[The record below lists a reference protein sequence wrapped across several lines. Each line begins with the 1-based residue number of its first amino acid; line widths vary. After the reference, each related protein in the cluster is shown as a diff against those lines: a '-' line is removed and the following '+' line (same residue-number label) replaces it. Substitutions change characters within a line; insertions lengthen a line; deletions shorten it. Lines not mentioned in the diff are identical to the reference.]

1 MINIYKTNISTKRM
15 EEIDK
20 IVKGCWINMV
30 APTIEEIA
38 SVASTLNISEQL
50 LKYPLDIS
58 ERPHIDK
65 DLDQILIIVDVPAI
79 EIKNGMRAFTTMPLG
94 IISVRDDIFITISNI
109 NSGSI
114 DSILNGS
121 KKDLVFTEQK
131 SRFVF
136 KILYNIAN
144 DYIKYMSYI
153 SKDIEDFENHMYKS
167 MTNKE
172 LMQLLEFEKSMIY
185 FSTSIK
191 ANQVVLQKINRGNTI
206 KLYDEDLELL
216 EDTIIEN
223 TQAMEMV
230 KIYSEILNGIIEIF
244 GTIIN
249 NNVNTVMKFLAAITI
264 IIAIPTMVASFM
276 GMNVTFPFSTGIEGF
291 IGITFLAIIVT
302 VFSAIWLK
310 NKNML

>member
-1 MINIYKTNISTKRM
+1 
-15 EEIDK
+15 
-20 IVKGCWINMV
+20 
-30 APTIEEIA
+30 
-38 SVASTLNISEQL
+38 
-50 LKYPLDIS
+50 
-58 ERPHIDK
+58 
-65 DLDQILIIVDVPAI
+65 
-79 EIKNGMRAFTTMPLG
+79 
-94 IISVRDDIFITISNI
+94 
-109 NSGSI
+109 
-114 DSILNGS
+114 
-121 KKDLVFTEQK
+121 
-131 SRFVF
+131 
-136 KILYNIAN
+136 
-144 DYIKYMSYI
+144 MSYI

-249 NNVNTVMKFLAAITI
+249 NNVNTVMKFLVAITI
-264 IIAIPTMVASFM
+264 IIAIPTMVSFM